1 MKKKKIAMATAAT
14 RQFISN
20 FLRPGMDRAMIAS
33 FGSAGRSPLRIEQ
46 DFTDKKD
53 KLGYALDAVERSVDK
68 EETRLYDGMADGA
81 EVLQIAARPD
91 AIRLM
96 IVKTDGEDVGS
107 KRFRE
112 SSVFGHRLSAE
123 AVLGLYLRHNFL
135 SDPRNYA
142 VLIGVG
148 SGGQIN
154 EGALATI
161 GAYGEFPAVAIDG
174 FSMLEGLYKSI
185 AEQVTSQFYSG
196 GVYQAGNRTWAQIAE
211 VRRRVAVPI
220 DVLFLLDR
228 SGSMNLEETAPD
240 EPASRFRFGRF
251 SDN

>member
-53 KLGYALDAVERSVDK
+53 KLYYALDAVERSVDK
-68 EETRLYDGMADGA
+68 EETRLYDGMDDGA
-81 EVLQIAARPD
+81 EVLKIAARPD
-91 AIRLM
+91 SVRLM

-107 KRFRE
+107 KRFRD
-112 SSVFGHRLSAE
+112 SIVFGHRLSAE
-123 AVLGLYLRHNFL
+123 AVFGLYLRDSFL
-135 SDPRNYA
+135 ADPRNYA

-148 SGGQIN
+148 SGDQIN
-154 EGALATI
+154 EEALATI
-161 GAYGEFPAVAIDG
+161 GAYGEFPAVAIDS

-185 AEQVTSQFYSG
+185 AEQVTSRICTG
-196 GVYQAGNRTWAQIAE
+196 GTYRAGRLTWTEIAE
-211 VRRRVAVPI
+211 VRKRVAVPI
-220 DVLFLLDR
+220 DILFLLDR
-228 SGSMNLEETAPD
+228 SGSMNLEETVPD